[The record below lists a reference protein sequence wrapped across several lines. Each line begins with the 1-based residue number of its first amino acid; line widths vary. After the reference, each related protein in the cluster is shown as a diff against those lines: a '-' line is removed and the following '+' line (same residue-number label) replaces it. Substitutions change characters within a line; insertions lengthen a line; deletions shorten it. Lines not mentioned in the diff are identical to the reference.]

1 MPLSPESLTQ
11 TLEESGLTPGD
22 YALLLCRLVPENN
35 IDLAL
40 DALLDEGPVAVLGN
54 WSNAYA
60 QTLLKLFGAHPNFI
74 QLQANFDPNY
84 TQALRQGCRLYV
96 HGHSAGGTNPGL
108 LQAMAAGCRISAHD
122 NVFNRAVLGPNASYF
137 TRPSDLVNAWKNTE
151 DLPTFTSE
159 STRYSWPTVTQAYA
173 DLAGRLR
180 VSRLK
185 G

>member
-1 MPLSPESLTQ
+1 
-11 TLEESGLTPGD
+11 
-22 YALLLCRLVPENN
+22 
-35 IDLAL
+35 
-40 DALLDEGPVAVLGN
+40 
-54 WSNAYA
+54 
-60 QTLLKLFGAHPNFI
+60 
-74 QLQANFDPNY
+74 
-84 TQALRQGCRLYV
+84 
-96 HGHSAGGTNPGL
+96 
-108 LQAMAAGCRISAHD
+108 MAAGCRISAHD